1 MVSRGQGVR
10 RNPQVSLETQT
21 PQESGFDVHLAI
33 FRSHLFPQQNLSKIL
48 NSSPSLFGTK
58 TLACVP
64 LSSVQTNNDASANC
78 DGLSYYGTRMK
89 Q

>member
-1 MVSRGQGVR
+1 MAGSGQGVR
-10 RNPQVSLETQT
+10 RTPQVLLEAQT
-21 PQESGFDVHLAI
+21 PQESGFNVHLAI

-48 NSSPSLFGTK
+48 NSSPSLFGNK

-78 DGLSYYGTRMK
+78 YGLSYYGKRMK